1 MCTEDQRLV
10 IFFAYFHQKLLTISK
25 RDVLYEKYYTDKESQ
40 TEYIILDL
48 RLGTTEYNVNDYL
61 NSDKYETVFYTPYRV
76 AVFKNINVNV

>member
-1 MCTEDQRLV
+1 MQ
-10 IFFAYFHQKLLTISK
+10 TIPDNASVTATTFLCPALSK